1 MRKKRRPIE
10 LPRMR
15 IVFKNGDIAIDYF
28 VYGTKSYLV
37 FEHLGKIP
45 QHRIEEVGRY
55 GRRK

>member
-1 MRKKRRPIE
+1 MRKKRKPEE

-28 VYGTKSYLV
+28 VYGTESYLV
-37 FEHLGKIP
+37 FENLGKIP
-45 QHRIEEVGRY
+45 QRRIDEISRY